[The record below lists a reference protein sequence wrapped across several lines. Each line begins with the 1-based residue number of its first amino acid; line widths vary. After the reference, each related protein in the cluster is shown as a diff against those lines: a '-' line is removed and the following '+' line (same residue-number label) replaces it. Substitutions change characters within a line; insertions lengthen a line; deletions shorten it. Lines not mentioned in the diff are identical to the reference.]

1 MFITLLYH
9 RAFAGKYGNSID
21 VLERHFSYI
30 QKKCSVIL
38 PGDLCLSHRCNVCLS
53 FDDATCDFYYLVY
66 PLLKKYQLKV
76 LLAVPAHYIQEAH
89 TISQK
94 ERLALAQN
102 FSFQTSPP
110 SYAFCSFQELE
121 EMISSGHVQIAS
133 HGLHHVDLTK
143 SNSLEDELYVSK
155 NLLEKRLNIS
165 IDTFVFPY
173 GRYNQRV
180 LEEARKHYT
189 YVMRIGNALNF
200 SWKAFLH
207 YRVSA
212 DHIEEIQ
219 ALFSPAKKVQ
229 YFMKA
234 VAKRLTIS
242 S

>member
-1 MFITLLYH
+1 
-9 RAFAGKYGNSID
+9 
-21 VLERHFSYI
+21 
-30 QKKCSVIL
+30 
-38 PGDLCLSHRCNVCLS
+38 
-53 FDDATCDFYYLVY
+53 
-66 PLLKKYQLKV
+66 
-76 LLAVPAHYIQEAH
+76 
-89 TISQK
+89 
-94 ERLALAQN
+94 
-102 FSFQTSPP
+102 
-110 SYAFCSFQELE
+110 
-121 EMISSGHVQIAS
+121 
-133 HGLHHVDLTK
+133 
-143 SNSLEDELYVSK
+143 
-155 NLLEKRLNIS
+155 
-165 IDTFVFPY
+165 
-173 GRYNQRV
+173 V